1 MVGTR
6 FFLRRPERSSRNY
19 YLTCHST
26 ARAVAL
32 FVGKE
37 NPCES
42 CRDVFFNWCQDE
54 SSTLTVNVL
63 VRTSKS
69 NTHKIIVMELL
80 LLLSRS
86 PLPLR
91 TFLLLQNALCIK
103 IHRLRRKWDTFSMP
117 PNDMSFQP
125 FQKKT
130 SSKFPP
136 PKKTAKTCVS
146 QLTFRSLFQPKK
158 HQFFSQKTSRPWCLR
173 EVSCWKPSKR
183 WMMRPWNPKRRGA
196 VNIWIWKKKR
206 RWFFF
211 RRWIQNR
218 CNYRTSEW
226 SFTRGFGDLLLTAPQ
241 NGGNDE
247 YVSNG
252 LKKWSEGFFFSWG
265 SDGMRTNVYMST
277 FQVLHMPPGSLHH
290 KHNMFSFCSGHHL
303 IGEHNSAYLTH
314 ITLLSPHI
322 VHPRGLPEP
331 LKTCG
336 SKSTFLLGR

>member
-1 MVGTR
+1 MQFV
-6 FFLRRPERSSRNY
+6 SRY
-19 YLTCHST
+19 IDWEESEIPFPCLQMICLS
-26 ARAVAL
+26 
-32 FVGKE
+32 
-37 NPCES
+37 NP
-42 CRDVFFNWCQDE
+42 
-54 SSTLTVNVL
+54 
-63 VRTSKS
+63 SKKK
-69 NTHKIIVMELL
+69 H
-80 LLLSRS
+80 
-86 PLPLR
+86 LPN
-91 TFLLLQNALCIK
+91 F
-103 IHRLRRKWDTFSMP
+103 
-117 PNDMSFQP
+117 
-125 FQKKT
+125 
-130 SSKFPP
+130 P
-136 PKKTAKTCVS
+136 PKKKQQKHVCPNLLS
-146 QLTFRSLFQPKK
+146 GHFSNPKNINFFPKK
-158 HQFFSQKTSRPWCLR
+158 LQGLDAWEKSLVESH
-173 EVSCWKPSKR
+173 
-183 WMMRPWNPKRRGA
+183 RRDGWWDLETRKGA
-196 VNIWIWKKKR
+196 APLISESEKKSAGD
-206 RWFFF
+206 FFF

>member
-1 MVGTR
+1 MSWCKIVGTR

-91 TFLLLQNALCIK
+91 TFLLLQNAICIK
-103 IHRLRRKWDTFSMP
+103 IHRLRRKQHTLAIP

-136 PKKTAKTCVS
+136 PKKSKNMCVPTYFPVPFPTQKTS
-146 QLTFRSLFQPKK
+146 KKIPKK
-158 HQFFSQKTSRPWCLR
+158 LSRPWCLR
-173 EVSCWKPSKR
+173 EVSCWKPSKI
-183 WMMRPWNPKRRGA
+183 WMMIPWNPKRCLA
-196 VNIWIWKKKR
+196 VNIWIWKKNAGE
-206 RWFFF
+206 FF
-211 RRWIQNR
+211 
-218 CNYRTSEW
+218 
-226 SFTRGFGDLLLTAPQ
+226 GF
-241 NGGNDE
+241 
-247 YVSNG
+247 
-252 LKKWSEGFFFSWG
+252 
-265 SDGMRTNVYMST
+265 
-277 FQVLHMPPGSLHH
+277 
-290 KHNMFSFCSGHHL
+290 
-303 IGEHNSAYLTH
+303 
-314 ITLLSPHI
+314 
-322 VHPRGLPEP
+322 
-331 LKTCG
+331 
-336 SKSTFLLGR
+336 